1 MQWLPVAAL
10 SGALLLVGGCFDRD
24 NGHPG
29 KDDADTTKPS
39 LQMQQPSEKPAPNL
53 RPILNRCQV
62 RNPANKRA

>member
-39 LQMQQPSEKPAPNL
+39 LQMQQPSEK
-53 RPILNRCQV
+53 RMTCQPIPWSLK
-62 RNPANKRA
+62 PGARATPGK

>member
-39 LQMQQPSEKPAPNL
+39 LQMQQPSDKPAP
-53 RPILNRCQV
+53 Q
-62 RNPANKRA
+62 PAPVPEPMPGQKPSQ